1 MFRNKVSV
9 SDNLI
14 KEVIKGRTCLAEV
27 ANKLKNDKKQKK
39 GLLAIVLSQAIFC
52 IRGPQR
58 VNGARN
64 TPKLQVKPVEK
75 TTMYVFLAIN
85 GKSFLR

>member
-14 KEVIKGRTCLAEV
+14 KEVIEGRTCLAEV

-39 GLLAIVLSQAIFC
+39 VAVSHLIEPGHILHTWSPNVI
-52 IRGPQR
+52 
-58 VNGARN
+58 GARN
-64 TPKLQVKPVEK
+64 TPKLQMKPMEK
-75 TTMYVFLAIN
+75 QRRTY
-85 GKSFLR
+85 S